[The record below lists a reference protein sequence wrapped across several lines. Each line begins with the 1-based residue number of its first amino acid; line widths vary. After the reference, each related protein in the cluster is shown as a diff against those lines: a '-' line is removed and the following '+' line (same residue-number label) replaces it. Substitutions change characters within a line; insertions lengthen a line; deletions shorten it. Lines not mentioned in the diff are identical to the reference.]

1 MDNAETGTND
11 IHSALTLSDRLDVA
25 GVERLKGSD
34 NLLDTADYNNTGEL
48 AELDQQIEVHDDT
61 FFRGVNESLVVNC
74 VYDTYNVYVVFGS
87 VVHRLK
93 QLISCSADGDSV
105 IVLLLERP
113 QINFLDELL
122 SDFSI
127 SVSQLL
133 KFGEFRLDQQ
143 GNVVDNRGDTLVG
156 VLLYIKIC
164 G

>member
-122 SDFSI
+122 SDFSV

-143 GNVVDNRGDTLVG
+143 GNVVDNRGDALVG

>member
-143 GNVVDNRGDTLVG
+143 GNVVDNRGDALVG